1 MTTIF
6 APITAIGIS
15 GVATVRISGDKALW
29 CLKQLGV
36 NNLPRA
42 NQVKFAKIF
51 DQKNSELID
60 ETVVAFFQAPHSF
73 TGEDVVE
80 ISIHGSPYILKK
92 LIQVLSSFDR
102 VRMAQPGEFSK
113 IAFLNGKID
122 LVQAEAIVDLIKS
135 ETEAQHQQALKQLSG
150 ELGRIYDNWR
160 TSIIEILALIESFI
174 DFPDED
180 LPDYVIDEATK
191 KVRKLSDEISLH
203 LNDNKR
209 GQKIKDGLSL
219 AIIGSPNV
227 GKSSLLNFLAKSE
240 VAIVSEIAGTT
251 RDIIEIHLD
260 IAGVAVK
267 IADTAGIRESEDR
280 IEQEGIK
287 RALKKAQDADLKI
300 ILVDAA
306 DKGFE
311 TDFGSQNSQNVITV
325 LNKIDLVGEVLE
337 KSAQNYDVGI
347 SLKTGENLEVL
358 LKKLEEKVLEILPKQ
373 ANPLITQERYRVA
386 LSQALDS
393 LANFSLEKN
402 IELAAEDLRIA
413 SYEIAKITGRID
425 VDDILDVVF
434 SKFCIGK

>member
-1 MTTIF
+1 MITIF

-29 CLKQLGV
+29 CLVQLGV
-36 NNLPRA
+36 DNLPPA
-42 NQVKFAKIF
+42 NQVKFTKIF
-51 DQKNSELID
+51 DPKTSELID

-191 KVRKLSDEISLH
+191 KVRKLQEEISLH

-267 IADTAGIRESEDR
+267 IADTAGIRESDDR

-300 ILVDAA
+300 ILIDAA

-311 TDFGSQNSQNVITV
+311 TDFGSQNIITV
-325 LNKIDLVGEVLE
+325 LNKIDLSGEVLE

-347 SLKTGENLEVL
+347 SLKTGKNLELL
-358 LKKLEEKVLEILPKQ
+358 LKRLEEKVLEILPKQ
-373 ANPLITQERYRVA
+373 SNPLITQERYRVA
-386 LSQALDS
+386 LSQALHS